1 MMNPV
6 EYEKLFNESMEV
18 LELLEDTVAFHCQD
32 QKMSGQ
38 KVWNMVAAA
47 AIAKVNEFPNDD
59 TIFDSITLD

>member
-1 MMNPV
+1 
-6 EYEKLFNESMEV
+6 MEV

-59 TIFDSITLD
+59 TIFDSIIHD